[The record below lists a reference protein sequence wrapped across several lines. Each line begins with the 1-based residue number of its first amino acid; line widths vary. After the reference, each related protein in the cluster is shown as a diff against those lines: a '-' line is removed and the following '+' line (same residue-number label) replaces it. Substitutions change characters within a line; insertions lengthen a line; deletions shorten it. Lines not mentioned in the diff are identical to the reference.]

1 MATSS
6 APTGDGIVPEDHPP
20 QDGALASES
29 DSAESAA
36 GREQEEEEEEA
47 GQEEEEEDEEEASD
61 EDDAAFDSSLAHSGS
76 VSLPA
81 LHCLGATRCAAMIL
95 RCVALRSNRARSGRC
110 RCLALCKPS
119 ACRSCCYPPT
129 CSRLSLTAF
138 LALQAQSSQQHLH
151 GLFEQNA
158 LLLDRFVC

>member
-36 GREQEEEEEEA
+36 GREQEEEEEA

-61 EDDAAFDSSLAHSGS
+61 EDDAAFDASLAHAGS

-81 LHCLGATRCAAMIL
+81 LHCLGANSLRCNDFALRCAAIKSSSIGPMPVPRTVQTL
-95 RCVALRSNRARSGRC
+95 RL
-110 RCLALCKPS
+110 P
-119 ACRSCCYPPT
+119 
-129 CSRLSLTAF
+129 
-138 LALQAQSSQQHLH
+138 
-151 GLFEQNA
+151 
-158 LLLDRFVC
+158 LLLLPAHLFPTLAHCFPGAAGPEFSAASARAV